1 MRKFQHHKNSTL
13 QRIFQVSSRRDT
25 IKYKCNA
32 QIQIVARFRAPFFR
46 APPLMGR
53 KIPAAWSAAAGCF
66 RRVDVGIDPYGAKWE
81 TGTFSPD
88 TRGFSNTLC
97 RGGRLCPPSKF
108 VDFPWPFVGAD
119 AHIGPSNC
127 CEFAS
132 VFHKTEQFRRADRV
146 VRPYGGK
153 WEIGTGSPEN
163 RHKTTISC
171 GSMWASTPTAR
182 NGKPARHCCARRP

>member
-108 VDFPWPFVGAD
+108 VDFPWPFVGA
-119 AHIGPSNC
+119 A
-127 CEFAS
+127 
-132 VFHKTEQFRRADRV
+132 
-146 VRPYGGK
+146 
-153 WEIGTGSPEN
+153 
-163 RHKTTISC
+163 
-171 GSMWASTPTAR
+171 PTVE
-182 NGKPARHCCARRP
+182 NGKPTRFRRKTVIKRVLSAGRCRHRPLRRGMGNAAVFRLTHTILNGHL